1 MHKQFNVTSRSMEL
15 DANTCPANG
24 FPPKK
29 MQRRTVQGITT
40 NVLVV
45 VFVFFVMP
53 GLSAQYIRQKEDG
66 RLAQAIRQSL
76 DWRPRNLR
84 RN

>member
-15 DANTCPANG
+15 DANTCAANG
-24 FPPKK
+24 FPPPKNATAH
-29 MQRRTVQGITT
+29 RTGDNHQCACCG
-40 NVLVV
+40 
-45 VFVFFVMP
+45 FCFFVMP